1 MVISWWFHG
10 DLVGISWWFS
20 GDIMVDLVGRWW
32 DLLWYEWYFIS
43 TLDYGYILLF
53 LKIHGYNP
61 TLPWV
66 CGISRADLLGI
77 PRQPM
82 GSKWRQQPGN
92 DDRVERDDESQGR
105 WNHQPKWYWLH
116 KSIRVVSLFF
126 PCGDSYVC
134 KDIYIYRLIM
144 VDYIWVCLQYI
155 GKRISMGI
163 VPQNSGVDC
172 HFLIWEAGTK
182 LSCWKVMPPGRCE
195 MFVGLRPPWK
205 LVQYIAIQC
214 LSWDYCII
222 SQLINH
228 TPALPRF
235 WGNTKVN

>member
-1 MVISWWFHG
+1 MNIINISLSLWFFMEFPWIFHVFFQHLPMPGRSGAGHLCGELAGPKLSHGSEPGGTAIQSTVAIFCQQCIRSSWWFHG

-134 KDIYIYRLIM
+134 KDIYIYIGWLWLII
-144 VDYIWVCLQYI
+144 Y
-155 GKRISMGI
+155 
-163 VPQNSGVDC
+163 
-172 HFLIWEAGTK
+172 E
-182 LSCWKVMPPGRCE
+182 
-195 MFVGLRPPWK
+195 FV
-205 LVQYIAIQC
+205 YSI
-214 LSWDYCII
+214 
-222 SQLINH
+222 
-228 TPALPRF
+228 
-235 WGNTKVN
+235 